1 MIKIQ
6 NNTASRQPLPPFLR
20 GLKQESLYD
29 LSWTDPA
36 LGLQDAAWWPEANE
50 SPPLPDEFHRYGD
63 ETLTVDA
70 ERQVVVVTRQV
81 VPFSDEEKAAMLA
94 RAKERALQRI
104 NTAYTAAAQ
113 PLVKEYP
120 EVETKGWDQQKA
132 DAEAYLSWH
141 ETQQGEPPQMMVLDK
156 ILAGRNGDDGTE
168 TLYELSLAV
177 RRNALAFAEFQLLTG
192 KRQRLAK
199 QVRDAGTLEAL
210 DAIRW

>member
-1 MIKIQ
+1 MIKVQ
-6 NNTASRQPLPPFLR
+6 NNTAIRAPLPPFLR
-20 GLKQESLYD
+20 GLSADALAD
-29 LSWTDPA
+29 LTWTDPA
-36 LGLQDAAWWPEANE
+36 LGVQDAAWWPEVNE

-70 ERQVVVVTRQV
+70 ERQVVVVTREV

-132 DAEAYLSWH
+132 DAEAYLAWH

-156 ILAGRNGDDGTE
+156 ILAGRNGEDGTE
-168 TLYELSLAV
+168 TLYELCLAV
-177 RRNALAFAEFQLLTG
+177 QRNAAAFAEFQLLTG

-199 QVRDAGTLEAL
+199 LARAAETLEAL
-210 DAIRW
+210 EAIQW